1 MIRFCFSL
9 GLLGLFLSVEATRAD
24 ETPQFNRDVRA
35 ILSDRCFPCHGPD
48 SAKRQAGLRLDV
60 RANAV
65 KPAESG
71 ETAIVP
77 GKPDASELLRRV
89 TSTEPG
95 AMMPPP
101 ESKLERLT
109 PREID
114 TLKRWIA
121 GGAEYQA
128 HWTFLA
134 PESITLPAPPKS
146 LPAGVKI
153 RNPIDRLVFARL
165 AARGLSPQ
173 PEADRTTLI
182 RRVSF
187 DLTGLPPTPAE
198 IDAFLKDAD
207 PKAYEKLVDRLLAS
221 PRYGERMAAD
231 WLDLARYADSYG
243 FQVDRERDMW
253 PWRDWVIKAF
263 NENLPWDKF
272 VTWQLAGDLLPGAT
286 DEQILATAFNRLHP
300 QEAEGGSIE
309 EEYRVNYINDRVVT
323 FGTAFLG
330 LTLECSRCH
339 DHKFDPITQ
348 KEYYGFF
355 AFFDDIDEAGLYS
368 YFTPSA
374 PTPTMWLLSDAE
386 KAQHAAANAAIQTAV
401 DRLTALKSERQPAFE
416 EWLTKRPEPSATLP
430 DELARFS
437 FDERPPSGMFPSS
450 VDSKQTATSGGE
462 NILVEG
468 RVGKAIQLTGDN
480 AVTTTLGN
488 FHRYDPFS
496 VSLWLKTPDVKERAV
511 VFHRSRA
518 WTDAASRGYELLIEE
533 GRLKWSLIHFW
544 PGNAASIRAKI
555 ALPVNEW
562 VHVVVSSDGSSRA
575 AGLALFVNGQ
585 PAEVDVIRDGL
596 TRDVTGGGGDTI
608 VIGERFRDRGFTSGV
623 VDEFRVFG
631 RDLTPLEVRAAYS
644 PGTLGTVLKKPAGEL
659 SGGDRAGLKG
669 YFLAAFDEPT
679 RKQREA
685 VRGAREAQGKL
696 ADSAREL
703 MVMRDMPQPKVAY
716 LLKRGEYNLRQ
727 DAVEPG
733 TPAALP
739 PFPAGEK
746 RNRLGLARWLT
757 DPKHPLLARVTVNRF
772 WQSCFGRGLVKTSE
786 DLGSQADRPEYPEV
800 LDWLAR
806 EFSGLESQSSVTPWD
821 VKALLRTIVVSH
833 VYRQS
838 SNAPPSLRVDDP
850 ENAWLARGPR
860 HRLPAEMIRDGLLM
874 ASGLLVDKV
883 GGPPVRTYDLPESFK
898 PSPAGTGEQLYR
910 RSLYTFW
917 RRTGPA
923 PVLESFDV
931 PKRVVC
937 IARRD
942 TTNTPMHAVVLLNA
956 PQFVEAARV
965 LAQSLHGEL
974 GGRTA
979 EILDQA
985 FLRLAGRHPDARERE
1000 ILASMLTAQSEW
1012 YAKHPEDAAK
1022 YVAIGER
1029 KRDSA
1034 VPAVDLAALTAVINT
1049 LMSYDGA
1056 VVKR

>member
-1 MIRFCFSL
+1 
-9 GLLGLFLSVEATRAD
+9 
-24 ETPQFNRDVRA
+24 VRA

-65 KPAESG
+65 TPAESG

-77 GKPDASELLRRV
+77 GKPEKSELLRRV
-89 TSTEPG
+89 TATEPG

-101 ESKLERLT
+101 ESKLEPLT
-109 PREID
+109 AREID

-128 HWTFLA
+128 HWTFLT
-134 PESITLPAPPKS
+134 PEAVAIPALPKS
-146 LPAGVKI
+146 LPERVTAH
-153 RNPIDRLVFARL
+153 NPIDRLVFARL

-173 PEADRTTLI
+173 PEADRATLI

-198 IDAFLKDAD
+198 IEAFLKDAD
-207 PKAYEKLVDRLLAS
+207 PKTYEKLVDRLLAS

-263 NENLPWDKF
+263 NQNLPWNQF

-330 LTLECSRCH
+330 MTLECCRCH

-374 PTPTMWLLSDAE
+374 PTPTMWLLDDAE
-386 KAQHAAANAAIQTAV
+386 KARHATANAAIQTAV
-401 DRLTALKSERQPAFE
+401 DRLSAVKSEREPAFT
-416 EWLTKRPEPSATLP
+416 EWLTKRPEPAASLP

-437 FDERPPSGMFPSS
+437 FDERPANGMFPSS
-450 VDSKQTATSGGE
+450 VDPKQTATSGAE
-462 NILVEG
+462 NVLVDG

-496 VSLWLKTPDVKERAV
+496 ISLWLKTPDVKERAV

-544 PGNAASIRAKI
+544 PGNAASIRAKA

-562 VHVVVSSDGSSRA
+562 VHVVVGSDGSSRA
-575 AGLALFVNGQ
+575 AGLTLFVNGQ
-585 PAEVDVIRDGL
+585 RVEVDVIRDHL

-608 VIGERFRDRGFTSGV
+608 AIGERFRDRGFTSGL

-631 RDLTPLEVRAAYS
+631 RELTPLEVREVFS
-644 PGTLGTVLKKPAGEL
+644 PGALGTALKKPVAEL
-659 SGGDRAGLKG
+659 SDEERKHLRDH
-669 YFLAAFDEPT
+669 FLAAFDEPI
-679 RKQREA
+679 RKQREELR
-685 VRGAREAQGKL
+685 VAREAQGKL
-696 ADSAREL
+696 ADSAREM
-703 MVMRDMPQPKVAY
+703 MVMRDMPQPKTAF

-727 DAVEPG
+727 DAVEPI
-733 TPAALP
+733 TPAVLP
-739 PFPAGEK
+739 PFPAGEQ

-800 LDWLAR
+800 LDWLSR
-806 EFSGLESQSSVTPWD
+806 EFSGQESESVATPWD
-821 VKALLRTIVVSH
+821 GKALMKTIVLSH
-833 VYRQS
+833 IYRQG
-838 SNAPPSLRVDDP
+838 SNAPAALRAEDP
-850 ENAWLARGPR
+850 ENVWLARGPR
-860 HRLPAEMIRDGLLM
+860 HRLPAEMIRDGLLS

-898 PSPAGTGEQLYR
+898 PGPAGTGEQLYR

-937 IARRD
+937 VARRD

-965 LAQSLHGEL
+965 LAESLHKEFGD
-974 GGRTA
+974 RTRDKV
-979 EILDQA
+979 DQA
-985 FLRLAGRHPDARERE
+985 FLRLAGRHPDDRERE

-1012 YAKHPEDAAK
+1012 YAKHPDEAAK

-1029 KRDSA
+1029 KADPA
-1034 VPAVDLAALTAVINT
+1034 IPAVELAALTAVINT